1 METGYTPP
9 SPSAFLTESIP
20 VYPPHPRSSQVVSV
34 WKTVEDDCDR
44 QHPFMYAIRSRSKI
58 IVIDTGAG
66 GGDYRLGPYGLG
78 VVDRFADP
86 RRWSALCLFHG
97 DL

>member
-1 METGYTPP
+1 MRSGDFRSIATEVAETD
-9 SPSAFLTESIP
+9 IIKN
-20 VYPPHPRSSQVVSV
+20 H
-34 WKTVEDDCDR
+34 EDD
-44 QHPFMYAIRSRSKI
+44 IRR
-58 IVIDTGAG
+58 AG